1 MMGKNLPPPTDIRPP
16 SDKISQASIQILRRD
31 AEKLLSN
38 QLGELSN
45 EIIDYVLNRQQVI
58 TPVVLEREFI
68 RKWAARY
75 RGVIQRAAVS
85 YAEALA
91 RLIGSTKGLG
101 RKDLVWIL
109 REAAAFFRNHISSRK
124 SEHFMA
130 WSSAGVAEI
139 EAVAEADVYFNRAL
153 TEYGKAPLIKPV
165 RDKLADAQ
173 ELYGRTKKNLRNA
186 ETLAT
191 PAQKL
196 ANPEAFPL
204 MNASEIAA
212 YFVVSRSTVAR
223 WVDEGRLKRVGM
235 GKTTGKR
242 AGLRITTKSV
252 KKFSE
257 EYSE

>member
-1 MMGKNLPPPTDIRPP
+1 MMRKKMSTPTDIRPP
-16 SDKISQASIQILRRD
+16 SDKMSQASIQILRRD
-31 AEKLLSN
+31 AEKLLST
-38 QLGELSN
+38 QLGGLSN
-45 EIIDYVLNRQQVI
+45 EIIDYVLNRQEFG

-68 RKWAARY
+68 RVWAARY
-75 RGVIQRAAVS
+75 RGAIQRAAVS

-91 RLIGSTKGLG
+91 QLIGSTKGLG

-109 REAAAFFRNHISSRK
+109 REAAAFLRTYISSRA
-124 SEHFMA
+124 SEHFIA
-130 WSSAGVAEI
+130 WSLSGIAEI
-139 EAVAEADVYFNRAL
+139 EKAAQADIFFNRAL
-153 TEYGKAPLIKPV
+153 AEYGKAPLIKPV

-173 ELYGRTKKNLRNA
+173 ELYERTKKNLRNA
-186 ETLAT
+186 ETLPT

-223 WVDEGRLKRVGM
+223 WVDEGRLKRVAM